1 MDTKQFLIHKGIFD
15 TQYIFDCDGESINI
29 ETLLIEYQT
38 LQLLQANVSNQRE
51 LLFAFEK
58 MRTEHIIG
66 ATDEWRYSNV
76 DLFLN
81 K

>member
-38 LQLLQANVSNQRE
+38 LQLLQANVIEPFYCINKEVGYKDSNCLDQCIMCER
-51 LLFAFEK
+51 AEK
-58 MRTEHIIG
+58 LQL
-66 ATDEWRYSNV
+66 NV
-76 DLFLN
+76 L
-81 K
+81 